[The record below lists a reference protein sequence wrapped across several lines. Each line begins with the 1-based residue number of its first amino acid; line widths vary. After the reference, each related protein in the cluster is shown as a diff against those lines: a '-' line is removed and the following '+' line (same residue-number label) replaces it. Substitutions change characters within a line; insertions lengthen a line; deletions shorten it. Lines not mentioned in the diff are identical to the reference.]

1 VQGSVLVVGSA
12 SGVGKSTLTA
22 GLCRSFARRGALV
35 APFKAQNMSN
45 HAAVTADG
53 GEVGRA
59 QAVQAAAANVDVERR
74 MNPILLK
81 PTANNRS
88 HVVVMGDEIG
98 STEAISYGSTAQDL
112 KGTVLDAFT
121 SLRSDHE
128 VVVAEGAG
136 GAAEINLLDRD
147 LVNLPLAAAAGIP
160 ALLVVDIERGGA
172 FAAAHGTVDLLPPR
186 LRDPI
191 RGIVFN
197 SFRGDPSLLDSGIR
211 ELEARTDVP
220 FLGVLP
226 YLGDT
231 PMLGAED
238 SLDFGFQARQPT
250 RSPRPVRVAVLR
262 LPHLANPSDID
273 PLTHEPDVEVR
284 WISHPSEIAE
294 TDLVII
300 PGSRATVAD
309 LAWVRS
315 SGLAASLRESSSC
328 ILGLCAGLQ
337 MLGTAIDDRVE
348 SRLGHVDGLGLL
360 PVQTTFAEPKIVR
373 RSTGTTA
380 EGQPVHGYQIRFG
393 RPTPGS
399 SPWLEVDGEPE
410 GAQMWRTARGGSSPP
425 QRLPSPR
432 TTTVNMNG
440 SLTGLMR
447 PLASRRWTRL

>member
-1 VQGSVLVVGSA
+1 
-12 SGVGKSTLTA
+12 
-22 GLCRSFARRGALV
+22 
-35 APFKAQNMSN
+35 
-45 HAAVTADG
+45 
-53 GEVGRA
+53 
-59 QAVQAAAANVDVERR
+59 
-74 MNPILLK
+74 
-81 PTANNRS
+81 
-88 HVVVMGDEIG
+88 
-98 STEAISYGSTAQDL
+98 
-112 KGTVLDAFT
+112 
-121 SLRSDHE
+121 
-128 VVVAEGAG
+128 
-136 GAAEINLLDRD
+136 
-147 LVNLPLAAAAGIP
+147 
-160 ALLVVDIERGGA
+160 
-172 FAAAHGTVDLLPPR
+172 VDLLPPR

-211 ELEARTDVP
+211 ELEARTGVP

-300 PGSRATVAD
+300 PGSRATV
-309 LAWVRS
+309 S

-380 EGQPVHGYQIRFG
+380 TGEPVHGYQIRFG

-410 GAQMWRTARGGSSPP
+410 GAQSADGRIVGTSLHGLLDDDRFREAYLSNVADRQGRVFSASEIAFATHYDR
-425 QRLPSPR
+425 QHERLADWADEAIGVEAMDALVSEAVTPTDAP
-432 TTTVNMNG
+432 G
-440 SLTGLMR
+440 
-447 PLASRRWTRL
+447 W